1 MHIFE
6 EKIQILNSKII
17 NLERNQNQNKANE
30 KSKWEESFF
39 KDTSFICNDSI
50 IYDKFDKKLQVM
62 NNSINN
68 KIKKLANKLNLNIK
82 EVELDNSDI
91 NNNITINNVIE
102 EKTND
107 ITNNDIK
114 ELNIKLMNEIANKI
128 KTINGRSW

>member
-1 MHIFE
+1 
-6 EKIQILNSKII
+6 
-17 NLERNQNQNKANE
+17 
-30 KSKWEESFF
+30 
-39 KDTSFICNDSI
+39 
-50 IYDKFDKKLQVM
+50 M

-114 ELNIKLMNEIANKI
+114 ELNIKLMNEIANTI
-128 KTINGRSW
+128 KQLMEKLIIK